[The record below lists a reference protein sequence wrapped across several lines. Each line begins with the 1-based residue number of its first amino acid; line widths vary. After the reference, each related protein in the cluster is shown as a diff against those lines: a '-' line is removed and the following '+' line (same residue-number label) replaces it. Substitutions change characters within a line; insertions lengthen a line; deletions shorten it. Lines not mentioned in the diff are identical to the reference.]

1 MNKKVFAFDLGK
13 ASIGYCVRE
22 DLKILEAGSLIIN
35 KDHAECI
42 SNRDRRRVQKTLLAH
57 KKRESFFNKLWQNCD
72 LNILNKDDKR
82 FSTEFGKKN
91 NSTIYNSTLLRIA
104 LIQNKPLEEWQIYK
118 ALHNAIQR
126 RGYDSKLPWANAK
139 SDDDRK
145 NEELSARYTQNEQG
159 EELIQNENFKYPCYY
174 DAVRLNLWSENMPE
188 KLQTYVPLDNVKKIR
203 DAGIVAP
210 RNLVEKELKQL
221 YINAQLQLP
230 QLNKYSVEYFL
241 YGEGEVAYASY
252 NKKDYKCHR
261 GTEWDMQGVL
271 GQKIPR
277 FDNRIIAKCK
287 LLPKRNV
294 CKANTLENVSFVLL
308 MKLKNLRYTNINN
321 EYSMLSADTINKIYQ
336 NWLNKALKDDGS
348 YKLDTTIIQKEVEKV
363 LGEKIQDKFEPL
375 KANISG
381 RSSFCRR
388 ACKIMNH
395 IILNGIEDPSTMDV
409 AEFTDNID
417 TPNGITEAEI
427 RTMLSKIGTWENLYI
442 PDNRYE
448 MAELSS
454 DNREKTDILIGN
466 ITNPIVRNRLQV
478 FRDKLIE
485 LKQKYETPDKIIFEF
500 IRDGADNSLYGAK
513 KAQDFLKTIKENE
526 KTNNDLAIELK
537 NANCFSV
544 VNLEKLKL
552 LKQQDGICIYCGQRI
567 GISDLDKCEI
577 DHIYPR
583 SRGGNDAISNKVLCY
598 SIENQKKKDRTPYEW
613 LHNDERT
620 WADFVNRAK
629 LLKDK
634 LKKTKYTLL
643 TSKPENCEELIKS
656 YNGLAETAQIARV
669 AQDITAFI
677 FGWGLQ
683 LKDEKRRIFVNNGA
697 STSGIRKTYRLNKL
711 LGNDVK
717 KNRSNDK
724 HHALDAICISFS
736 QNYKYNKHT
745 KRDEIEGLDIHD
757 NEFRELIKQT
767 LDAIIPYPYTND
779 KPFKGNTK
787 PLETIYGYRCIDN
800 KHYITQRVSLET
812 IEQKDKKIKCIVD
825 EVIKNDLLE
834 KIKEKMPT
842 KDWTTMLQNYIHPTK
857 QTKVKKILVIVSE
870 GELTKDSNAHSR
882 IGEYAD
888 FGTKGTKHQFK
899 HSKGHKGQILYYNEK
914 GIIKVLPIYANQKDS
929 DVKSYIEQNGCKL
942 YKKGMKFYSGC
953 LIQINKDF
961 EATAYYTQTDENGN
975 DKPIPTKE
983 KLQAGVYKLRTM
995 MIDGTVKLESST
1007 GIEILTSAKVL
1018 VEADFSKFSKY

>member
-57 KKRESFFNKLWQNCD
+57 KKRESFFNNLWQNCD
-72 LNILNKDDKR
+72 LNILNKDDKK

-91 NSTIYNSTLLRIA
+91 DSTIYNSTLLRIA

-174 DAVRLNLWSENMPE
+174 DAVRLSLWSENMPE

-409 AEFTDNID
+409 AEFTDNMD

-427 RTMLSKIGTWENLYI
+427 RTMLSKIGTWEN
-442 PDNRYE
+442 
-448 MAELSS
+448 
-454 DNREKTDILIGN
+454 
-466 ITNPIVRNRLQV
+466 
-478 FRDKLIE
+478 
-485 LKQKYETPDKIIFEF
+485 
-500 IRDGADNSLYGAK
+500 
-513 KAQDFLKTIKENE
+513 
-526 KTNNDLAIELK
+526 
-537 NANCFSV
+537 
-544 VNLEKLKL
+544 
-552 LKQQDGICIYCGQRI
+552 
-567 GISDLDKCEI
+567 
-577 DHIYPR
+577 
-583 SRGGNDAISNKVLCY
+583 
-598 SIENQKKKDRTPYEW
+598 
-613 LHNDERT
+613 
-620 WADFVNRAK
+620 
-629 LLKDK
+629 
-634 LKKTKYTLL
+634 
-643 TSKPENCEELIKS
+643 
-656 YNGLAETAQIARV
+656 
-669 AQDITAFI
+669 
-677 FGWGLQ
+677 
-683 LKDEKRRIFVNNGA
+683 
-697 STSGIRKTYRLNKL
+697 
-711 LGNDVK
+711 
-717 KNRSNDK
+717 
-724 HHALDAICISFS
+724 
-736 QNYKYNKHT
+736 
-745 KRDEIEGLDIHD
+745 
-757 NEFRELIKQT
+757 
-767 LDAIIPYPYTND
+767 
-779 KPFKGNTK
+779 
-787 PLETIYGYRCIDN
+787 
-800 KHYITQRVSLET
+800 
-812 IEQKDKKIKCIVD
+812 
-825 EVIKNDLLE
+825 
-834 KIKEKMPT
+834 
-842 KDWTTMLQNYIHPTK
+842 
-857 QTKVKKILVIVSE
+857 
-870 GELTKDSNAHSR
+870 
-882 IGEYAD
+882 
-888 FGTKGTKHQFK
+888 
-899 HSKGHKGQILYYNEK
+899 
-914 GIIKVLPIYANQKDS
+914 
-929 DVKSYIEQNGCKL
+929 
-942 YKKGMKFYSGC
+942 
-953 LIQINKDF
+953 
-961 EATAYYTQTDENGN
+961 
-975 DKPIPTKE
+975 
-983 KLQAGVYKLRTM
+983 
-995 MIDGTVKLESST
+995 
-1007 GIEILTSAKVL
+1007 
-1018 VEADFSKFSKY
+1018 

>member
-91 NSTIYNSTLLRIA
+91 DSTIYNSTLLRIA

-159 EELIQNENFKYPCYY
+159 EELIQNENFKYSCYY

-188 KLQTYVPLDNVKKIR
+188 ELQTYVPLDNVKKIR

-448 MAELSS
+448 MAEISS
-454 DNREKTDILIGN
+454 DEREKTDILIGN
-466 ITNPIVRNRLQV
+466 ITNAIVRNRLQI
-478 FRDKLIE
+478 FRDKILE
-485 LKQKYETPDKIIFEF
+485 LKYKHGTPDEVIFEF
-500 IRDGADNSLYGAK
+500 VRDDNSLFGAK
-513 KAQDFLKTIKENE
+513 KTQEYISNINKNQKENE
-526 KTNNDLAIELK
+526 EIAQQLK
-537 NANCFSV
+537 DANCFSSK
-544 VNLEKLKL
+544 NLEKLKL
-552 LKQQDGICIYCGQRI
+552 LQKQGGHCIYSGRPI
-567 GISDLDKCEI
+567 AISNLEECEI

-583 SRGGNDAISNKVLCY
+583 SRGGNDALSNKVLCY
-598 SIENQKKKDRTPYEW
+598 AIENQNKKEQTPYEW
-613 LHNDERT
+613 LHNNEHS
-620 WADFVNRAK
+620 WNEFVKRVTNKQQALGKIKVK
-629 LLKDK
+629 LLI
-634 LKKTKYTLL
+634 
-643 TSKPENCEELIKS
+643 SKPEDSEKLIKS

-669 AQDITAFI
+669 AQDITAFV

-683 LKDEKRRIFVNNGA
+683 LEGEKRRIFVNNGA
-697 STSGIRKTYRLNKL
+697 TTSAIRKTYRLNKL

-717 KNRSNDK
+717 KNRQNDK

-736 QNYKYNKHT
+736 RGYKYDATT

-757 NEFRELIKQT
+757 NEFRDLVKSSIDK
-767 LDAIIPYPYTND
+767 LLPYPYSND
-779 KPFKGNTK
+779 KPFKGNLRPKDTY
-787 PLETIYGYRCIDN
+787 YGKRKIGKVYCLTERTNIIEVKYN
-800 KHYITQRVSLET
+800 KKD
-812 IEQKDKKIKCIVD
+812 IEKILDEEIKK
-825 EVIKNDLLE
+825 DLLLKLDE
-834 KIKEKMPT
+834 KFSSKEWMHFLSTYK
-842 KDWTTMLQNYIHPTK
+842 HPTRYSV
-857 QTKVKKILVIVSE
+857 VKKVRTKIDCQE
-870 GELTKDSNAHSR
+870 QLTFDANGR
-882 IGEYAD
+882 ERFGVYVD
-888 FGTKGTKHQFK
+888 FGTKGVKGQFK
-899 HSKGHKGQILYYNEK
+899 RSKGHKGQILYYNEK
-914 GIIKVLPIYANQKDS
+914 NAIKVMPIYANQKLGE
-929 DVKSYIEQNGCKL
+929 VKDKLEQMNCKL
-942 YKKGMKFYSGC
+942 YKKGMMFYSGC
-953 LIQINKDF
+953 LIKVDKEF
-961 EATAYYTQTDENGN
+961 EGTAYYTIVEENG
-975 DKPIPTKE
+975 KE
-983 KLQAGVYKLRTM
+983 KQTPNKEILPAGIYKLRTLKS
-995 MIDGTVKLESST
+995 DGRVQLESSV
-1007 GIEILTSAKVL
+1007 GIEIWTNAKNLVDTDFKKLTK
-1018 VEADFSKFSKY
+1018 